1 MPTLS
6 YSTISFVGTH
16 RTLISPWGQSLSLLV
31 DIATFPRKA
40 LTDRFFFNGLKVGED
55 DLIDAMNVADDAL
68 CRDLRARGIKDRCRA
83 ELDLLARIE
92 KASLDAR
99 ERCELAWRL
108 LDSDTADAIQAALKE
123 KDLGEKETD

>member
-1 MPTLS
+1 
-6 YSTISFVGTH
+6 
-16 RTLISPWGQSLSLLV
+16 
-31 DIATFPRKA
+31 

-108 LDSDTADAIQAALKE
+108 LDGDTADAIQAALTE
-123 KDLGEKETD
+123 EDLGEKKAD